1 MNEMALNIISW
12 NCAGGIKNKMDE
24 VKRILFSSNADFLFI
39 SEAEVSEKILSFLN
53 IQGYELVLAP
63 MHEKRSRIACYIKS
77 SHMHEFK
84 QRVDLES
91 PREDVIVLE
100 SDSLRIIGVYRGFM
114 NPFPNYDQLDM
125 FFSLLSRSCNISKKL
140 LVVGDF
146 NIDPNRDSHTRAG
159 RRLDEWAIDHD
170 LIQMVGTVTR
180 RRVVVRNEVA
190 TLQESMIDLSFSN
203 RPNEA
208 DTLVFQSDFSD
219 HDFIWTK
226 IKYGVTKKKAIK
238 RVIRDWTHLN
248 ETNIMREALEGPVPN
263 SLEMLNEI
271 HLKILDK
278 LAPFRVAK
286 IRSPEQIVNPKV
298 EKIRKKK
305 DRAYKKYKRTGL
317 SLHLFMAKHLE
328 NELKKLVKSETR
340 RVFQVK
346 ATAPGNK
353 SFWNAVND
361 LQGYKRFDDLSLTQ
375 NGVSITNDLALA
387 EIVGDFFKN
396 KVSKL
401 SDGLPPVL
409 DVPNL
414 PAEDI
419 DFSLDEVTDAIKKA
433 KTKMSSGPDGIPL
446 KLVKYYG
453 LARPE
458 LYRELFN
465 GIANNKFPDQW
476 RTARVVAIH
485 KKGDKKDV
493 SNYRPVSNLC
503 SLSKIYERCILK
515 RLNDCATHL
524 LGSSQHGFRSSH
536 STTTCLVEIKDSLL
550 NSLDNDQVCVMYS
563 LDLSAA
569 FDMLRKDTFVHNMLG
584 EIPNSLLNVISDFL
598 SNRSFYVNVKDANS
612 SLYSLDRGCPQGSVL
627 GPVLFNLYVGR
638 IHSYLPPDARFIA
651 YADDSYVICPG
662 ASIADAQ
669 SLAESTIAI
678 HVEKL
683 KELGMVVNE
692 SKTEVTVFSKVSE
705 PILIDMACGDKIIQS
720 KPIIKALG
728 VIIDHR
734 LRWTEHI
741 KAVVSKVRRLIC
753 GFRMIRDK
761 FTEIQAKNLVTAQA
775 LSVLY
780 YGSAAWL
787 TPSLLGDRL
796 RRLESIHY
804 RCLRVI
810 VKGYKQRI
818 SREWIDAATQRLP
831 PKIWCRFA
839 AASLAIKVRQ
849 TKEPKHLYDDFFLN
863 T

>member
-12 NCAGGIKNKMDE
+12 NCAGGMKNKMDE

-298 EKIRKKK
+298 EKIRKK
-305 DRAYKKYKRTGL
+305 RI
-317 SLHLFMAKHLE
+317 
-328 NELKKLVKSETR
+328 ELTKSTKE
-340 RVFQVK
+340 
-346 ATAPGNK
+346 
-353 SFWNAVND
+353 
-361 LQGYKRFDDLSLTQ
+361 QGY
-375 NGVSITNDLALA
+375 
-387 EIVGDFFKN
+387 
-396 KVSKL
+396 
-401 SDGLPPVL
+401 
-409 DVPNL
+409 
-414 PAEDI
+414 
-419 DFSLDEVTDAIKKA
+419 
-433 KTKMSSGPDGIPL
+433 
-446 KLVKYYG
+446 
-453 LARPE
+453 
-458 LYRELFN
+458 LY
-465 GIANNKFPDQW
+465 I
-476 RTARVVAIH
+476 
-485 KKGDKKDV
+485 
-493 SNYRPVSNLC
+493 C
-503 SLSKIYERCILK
+503 S
-515 RLNDCATHL
+515 
-524 LGSSQHGFRSSH
+524 
-536 STTTCLVEIKDSLL
+536 
-550 NSLDNDQVCVMYS
+550 
-563 LDLSAA
+563 
-569 FDMLRKDTFVHNMLG
+569 
-584 EIPNSLLNVISDFL
+584 
-598 SNRSFYVNVKDANS
+598 
-612 SLYSLDRGCPQGSVL
+612 
-627 GPVLFNLYVGR
+627 
-638 IHSYLPPDARFIA
+638 
-651 YADDSYVICPG
+651 
-662 ASIADAQ
+662 
-669 SLAESTIAI
+669 
-678 HVEKL
+678 
-683 KELGMVVNE
+683 
-692 SKTEVTVFSKVSE
+692 
-705 PILIDMACGDKIIQS
+705 
-720 KPIIKALG
+720 
-728 VIIDHR
+728 
-734 LRWTEHI
+734 W
-741 KAVVSKVRRLIC
+741 
-753 GFRMIRDK
+753 
-761 FTEIQAKNLVTAQA
+761 
-775 LSVLY
+775 
-780 YGSAAWL
+780 
-787 TPSLLGDRL
+787 
-796 RRLESIHY
+796 
-804 RCLRVI
+804 
-810 VKGYKQRI
+810 
-818 SREWIDAATQRLP
+818 
-831 PKIWCRFA
+831 
-839 AASLAIKVRQ
+839 
-849 TKEPKHLYDDFFLN
+849 LN
-863 T
+863 TLKMN